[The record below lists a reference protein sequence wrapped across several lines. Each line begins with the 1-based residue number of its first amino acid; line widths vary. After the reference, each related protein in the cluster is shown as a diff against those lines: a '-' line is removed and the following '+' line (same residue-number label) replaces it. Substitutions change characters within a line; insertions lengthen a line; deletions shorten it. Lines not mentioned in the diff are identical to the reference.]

1 MKHSIIPLFIPHYGC
16 PHQCIFCNQ
25 VRITGQ
31 TTPVTP
37 SDVARIIDSYLAS
50 AKEPRFWEAA
60 FYGGSFTALP
70 LDVMEVLLR
79 PASEA
84 LAAGRIGKIRLSTR
98 PDCISEEILGV
109 LSRMGVSIVELGVQS
124 LSDDVL
130 RLAERGHTAGDAEE
144 AVRLLRERGFQVGLQ
159 FMTGLPGETMAIL
172 RASARKG
179 AALRPDFIRL
189 YPVLVLKDTKLAA
202 MHLEGSYRPLT
213 LEEAVFR
220 CAFLKRWYQRHGIPV
235 IRTGLQATEELDR
248 GDSLLGGPYHPSM
261 GELTDQYIWRHE
273 IRRAIRGIP
282 YGTVLQILCRREDR
296 SKLMG
301 YKKSTWRLL
310 GQWIGPHV
318 EIREDPSILPGT
330 FRILRKGEFEA

>member
-25 VRITGQ
+25 RRITGQ
-31 TTPVTP
+31 TTPVTA
-37 SDVARIIDSYLAS
+37 SDVERIIAEYLAS
-50 AKEPRFWEAA
+50 SDEPRFWEAA

-70 LDVMEVLLR
+70 MDVMEALLR
-79 PASEA
+79 PAKEA
-84 LAAGRIGKIRLSTR
+84 LDAGRIQKIRLSTR
-98 PDCISEEILGV
+98 PDCISPEILSL

-124 LSDDVL
+124 LSDEVL
-130 RLAERGHTAGDAEE
+130 TLAERGHTARDAAQ
-144 AVRLLRERGFQVGLQ
+144 AVRLLREGGFQVGLQ

-172 RASARKG
+172 RESARKG

-202 MHLEGSYRPLT
+202 MHLEGSYKALT

-220 CAFLKRWYQRHGIPV
+220 CAFLKRWYQAHRIPV
-235 IRTGLQATEELDR
+235 IRTGLQATEELDW

-261 GELTDQYIWRHE
+261 GELTDQYIWRHNL
-273 IRRAIRGIP
+273 RRAVRDIP
-282 YGTVLQILCRREDR
+282 YGTALQIRCCREDR

-301 YKKSTWRLL
+301 YKKSTWLL
-310 GQWIGPHV
+310 LQKWAGPHV
-318 EIREDPSILPGT
+318 EIQEDTAIPRGT
-330 FRILRKGEFEA
+330 FVVEKPPV